1 MKSDKDQNNHIAL
14 FKGKTIR
21 KTIYNKEW
29 WFSVLDVVRVL
40 TDSPQPKT
48 YWAKMKERDKDMS
61 QPFPFWE
68 QLKMQAEDGKMRDT
82 DCANTEGMFRII
94 QSIPS
99 PKAEPF
105 KRWLAK
111 VGYER
116 VQEIENPELATK
128 RTRMLYKLKGYPEDW
143 IEKRMRGIAIR
154 EELTD
159 EWKNRGAEKEKDYE
173 ILTAEIS
180 KATFGLVPSEY
191 KKLKG
196 LKKENLRDH
205 MDDFELILTMLGERT
220 TAEIHKTK
228 DTKGLPR
235 LKDDA
240 RAGGQIAGTTR
251 KQIERKLGRSIVSES
266 NFMQGKKR
274 IDDGKGGKKT

>member
-1 MKSDKDQNNHIAL
+1 MKSDKEQNNHIAL
-14 FKGKTIR
+14 FKGKAIR
-21 KTIYNKEW
+21 KTLHNKEW
-29 WFSVLDVVRVL
+29 WFSVIDVVGVL

-68 QLKMQAEDGKMRDT
+68 QLKMQAEDGKLRET

-111 VGYER
+111 VGNER

-220 TAEIHKTK
+220 TTEIHKTK
-228 DTKGLPR
+228 DTQGLPR

-251 KQIERKLGRSIVSES
+251 KQIERKLGRSIVTEN
-266 NFMQGKKR
+266 NFLQGKKG
-274 IDDGKGGKKT
+274 IAGDKGK

>member
-1 MKSDKDQNNHIAL
+1 MPDIQNPNYHIAL
-14 FKGKTIR
+14 FKGKEIR
-21 KTIYNKEW
+21 KAIYKKEW
-29 WFSVLDVVRVL
+29 WFSILDIIGIL
-40 TDSPQPKT
+40 TDSPQSKT
-48 YWAKMKERDKDMS
+48 YWAKMKERDTALS

-68 QLKMQAEDGKMRDT
+68 RLKMPAPDSKMRET
-82 DCANTEGMFRII
+82 DCANTEGILRII

-99 PKAEPF
+99 PKAEPL

-116 VQEIENPELATK
+116 MQEIENPELATK
-128 RTRMLYKLKGYPEDW
+128 RTRLLYKLKGYSEDW

-159 EWKNRGAEKEKDYE
+159 EWQKRGAENERDYE

-180 KATFGLVPSEY
+180 KATFGITPSEY
-191 KKLKG
+191 KKIKG
-196 LKKENLRDH
+196 LKRHNLRDH

-220 TAEIHKTK
+220 TTEIHKTK
-228 DTKGLPR
+228 DSKGVPR

-240 RAGGQIAGTTR
+240 RVGGQIAGTAR
-251 KQIERKLGRSIVSES
+251 KQIERKIGRSVVSKN
-266 NFMQGKKR
+266 NFLKTKSVKRLKKSE
-274 IDDGKGGKKT
+274 

>member
-1 MKSDKDQNNHIAL
+1 MKNDKEQNNHIAL
-14 FKGKTIR
+14 FKGKAIR
-21 KTIYNKEW
+21 KILHNKEW
-29 WFSVLDVVRVL
+29 WFSILDVVRVL

-48 YWAKMKERDKDMS
+48 YWAKMKDRDKDMS

-68 QLKMQAEDGKMRDT
+68 QLKMQAEDGKMRET

-159 EWKNRGAEKEKDYE
+159 EWKNRGAEQEKDYE

-180 KATFGLVPSEY
+180 KATFGLVPSDY

-196 LKKENLRDH
+196 IKKENLRDH

-220 TAEIHKTK
+220 TTEIHRTK
-228 DTKGLPR
+228 DSQGLPR

-266 NFMQGKKR
+266 NFLQDKKR
-274 IDDGKGGKKT
+274 IAEGKGRKKD

>member
-1 MKSDKDQNNHIAL
+1 MENTKIAL
-14 FKGKTIR
+14 FKKKEIR
-21 KTIYNKEW
+21 KTLHNGEW
-29 WFSVLDVVRVL
+29 WFSVVDVCAAL
-40 TDSPQPKT
+40 TESADAGA
-48 YWAKMKERDKDMS
+48 YWRK
-61 QPFPFWE
+61 
-68 QLKMQAEDGKMRDT
+68 LKQRLIEEGSEVVTFCHGLKLEASDGKKYVT
-82 DCANTEGMFRII
+82 DCADTEGIFRII

-128 RTRMLYKLKGYPEDW
+128 RTRTLYKLKGYPEDW

-159 EWKNRGAEKEKDYE
+159 EWQKRGAEEDREYE

-180 KATFGLVPSEY
+180 KATFGVTPQEY

-196 LKKENLRDH
+196 LKRENLRDH
-205 MDDFELILTMLGERT
+205 MDDFELIFTMLGERST
-220 TAEIHKTK
+220 TEIHRQEDSQGIEK
-228 DTKGLPR
+228 
-235 LKDDA
+235 LKRDA
-240 RAGGQIAGTTR
+240 KRGGAIAGGAR
-251 KQIERKLGRSIVSES
+251 KELEKELGRPVVSKT
-266 NFMQGKKR
+266 NFLPKR
-274 IDDGKGGKKT
+274 RVKQTKTVR